1 MSDTPPKVPLRDIF
15 RVFFT
20 VGASSFGGGVTGW
33 MHRITVDQRG
43 WLTNEKFLA
52 GLALGQVLPGANVTN
67 MAVYIGQ
74 QLRGALG
81 ALVALVAVLMGPFF
95 LVIAVATLYDEA
107 IKIPGFHSAMDGIAA
122 AAVGMVLPHLGVD
135 PVPAA
140 AALVQGFQTIIS
152 RNMKPIDTGV
162 ISVTMIHT
170 GQATNVIPETCEMQ
184 GTVRTFTTELLDMIE
199 TRMKAMS
206 EATAAAYD
214 CSCEFQF
221 TRNYPPTINHDAET
235 AFAQQVLGEVV
246 GPENVLPFE
255 PTMGSEDFS
264 YYLLEKPGCYFM
276 IGNGDGAHREGGHGL
291 GPCMLHNPSYD
302 FNDDLIPLGATA
314 WVRMAEQWLATPR

>member
-1 MSDTPPKVPLRDIF
+1 MPETPPKVPLRDIF

-122 AAVGMVLPHLGVD
+122 AAVGMVLRIGTAGASHGCRKAA
-135 PVPAA
+135 PVVIAVAVFVAIGILQWPLAPV
-140 AALVQGFQTIIS
+140 ALVAAPLSVALAWPRGRRQG
-152 RNMKPIDTGV
+152 G
-162 ISVTMIHT
+162 
-170 GQATNVIPETCEMQ
+170 A
-184 GTVRTFTTELLDMIE
+184 
-199 TRMKAMS
+199 
-206 EATAAAYD
+206 
-214 CSCEFQF
+214 
-221 TRNYPPTINHDAET
+221 DA
-235 AFAQQVLGEVV
+235 
-246 GPENVLPFE
+246 
-255 PTMGSEDFS
+255 
-264 YYLLEKPGCYFM
+264 
-276 IGNGDGAHREGGHGL
+276 
-291 GPCMLHNPSYD
+291 
-302 FNDDLIPLGATA
+302 
-314 WVRMAEQWLATPR
+314 